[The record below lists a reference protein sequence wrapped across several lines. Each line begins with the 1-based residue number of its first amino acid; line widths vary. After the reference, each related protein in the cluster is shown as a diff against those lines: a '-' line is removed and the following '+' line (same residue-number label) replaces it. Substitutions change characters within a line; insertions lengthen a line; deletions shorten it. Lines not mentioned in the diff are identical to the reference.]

1 MLSQFSN
8 APMHL
13 FDWPCTWELLQS
25 VNFVIW
31 NDPGTAKKELILC
44 ALPYCSHL
52 AIQWSWHLLGWMFEA
67 QDTAL
72 WFQVN
77 HSDGLMVMLPSIRLR
92 IKFLTMVAIFCWRK
106 NSKNEKFTH
115 PSFINYETKYRKE
128 MSIFRRNVSYT
139 LRIRMSNEKKKHLSE
154 AFKQ

>member
-1 MLSQFSN
+1 M
-8 APMHL
+8 
-13 FDWPCTWELLQS
+13 
-25 VNFVIW
+25 
-31 NDPGTAKKELILC
+31 
-44 ALPYCSHL
+44 
-52 AIQWSWHLLGWMFEA
+52 
-67 QDTAL
+67 
-72 WFQVN
+72 N

-139 LRIRMSNEKKKHLSE
+139 LRIRMSNEKKKTFIGS
-154 AFKQ
+154 F

>member
-1 MLSQFSN
+1 
-8 APMHL
+8 
-13 FDWPCTWELLQS
+13 
-25 VNFVIW
+25 
-31 NDPGTAKKELILC
+31 
-44 ALPYCSHL
+44 
-52 AIQWSWHLLGWMFEA
+52 MFEA